1 MGLRNSITAKFIV
14 VLLVILVVGQGLGT
28 FLYLQY
34 NRSILT
40 TALHERMQRTI
51 RESAGITAEPILN
64 YNFTL
69 IDAYLDEVLKDK
81 DIAAMR
87 FFDKEG
93 KIIKEKGLSRK
104 GAFQLSQPIVLMG
117 ETIGK
122 VAVEYTTGTIDQ
134 SMRRSLL
141 LIPLYQG
148 TLLVVVAL
156 VLIRLFNVAVKRP
169 LMEVN
174 RAIDRITAGDLLV
187 KVPVLQDDEIGS
199 IAKGVGFLS
208 ENLSGTIRRIDGIS
222 ANVTRAAQQ
231 LQEIFNKVHANVD
244 NEHRLTNDVSLAVKE
259 ATDSQNKI
267 VTATERLL
275 SLSSDNVSALLEMR
289 ATSEEIAGN
298 TGNLNNNLQNSY
310 SSLSQLTQTARQ
322 IAAMSSDVSQAVG
335 HASESVSTV
344 YKSVKE
350 VETFVKESAEL
361 SQQTTALVSEQGMGA
376 VIEAANRMNG
386 VREFMNS
393 LNAVIG
399 KLNDRSRDIATII
412 EVIVGV
418 TEMTRLLSL
427 NAQIIASQS
436 GEAGKGFAVVANE
449 MKALSDKT
457 AGSTKE
463 IERIVNDIN
472 GDIGEVVTGITETV
486 TMINDATTVVDKTSF
501 VLTDILTAS
510 QRASEMAKN
519 IEYASLDQT
528 TGLEFVVSATE
539 QIRKGILEVDRAAAE
554 QMKSTEY
561 LLQNI
566 SPIKDAME
574 MTRQATEEQAG
585 SARLISTNIDLAN
598 QKTGEISIASGDQQR
613 LNERVIESLAAMMG
627 MANETVRE
635 VNEIAAFI
643 GGMRDEIETLRKEMS
658 IFNVRQ
664 HAVTKADPVEQV
676 LSVAAPCQA

>member
-69 IDAYLDEVLKDK
+69 IDAYLEELLKDK
-81 DIAAMR
+81 DIAAMK
-87 FFDKEG
+87 FIDKEG
-93 KIIKEKGLSRK
+93 KVIKEKGISRK
-104 GAFQLSQPIVLMG
+104 GSFTLDQPIVLMN

-122 VAVEYTTGTIDQ
+122 VVIEYTTSTIDE

-148 TLLVVVAL
+148 TLLVVLAL
-156 VLIRLFNVAVKRP
+156 VLIRLFNVSVKKP
-169 LMEVN
+169 LMEIN
-174 RAIDRITAGDLLV
+174 RAVDRITAGDLMV
-187 KVPVLQDDEIGS
+187 RVPVLQEDEIGS
-199 IAKGVGFLS
+199 IAKGVGFLAA
-208 ENLSGTIRRIDGIS
+208 NLSGTIRKVDAIS
-222 ANVTRAAQQ
+222 ANVTQAAQQ

-244 NEHRLTNDVSLAVKE
+244 NEHRLTNDVSLAVKD
-259 ATDSQNKI
+259 ATDSQKQI

-310 SSLSQLTQTARQ
+310 STLSQLTQTARQ
-322 IAAMSSDVSQAVG
+322 IATMSSEVSQAVG
-335 HASESVSTV
+335 HASDSISTV
-344 YKSVKE
+344 YRSVKE
-350 VETFVKESAEL
+350 VETFVKESAQL

-376 VIEAANRMNG
+376 VIEATTRMNG
-386 VREFMNS
+386 VREFMTS
-393 LNAVIG
+393 LNTVIE
-399 KLNDRSRDIATII
+399 KLNTRSRDIATIV

-436 GEAGKGFAVVANE
+436 GEAGKGFVVVANE
-449 MKALSDKT
+449 MKELSDKT

-463 IERIVNDIN
+463 IEKIVNDIN
-472 GDIGEVVTGITETV
+472 GEIGEVVTGITETV
-486 TMINDATTVVDKTSF
+486 LMINDANTVVDKTSL
-501 VLTDILTAS
+501 VLSDILTAS
-510 QRASEMAKN
+510 RRASEMARS
-519 IEYASLDQT
+519 IEDASLDQT

-539 QIRKGILEVDRAAAE
+539 QIRKRILEVDRAAAE

-585 SARLISTNIDLAN
+585 STKLISNNIDLAN
-598 QKTGEISIASGDQQR
+598 QKTGEISVASGDQQR
-613 LNERVIESLAAMMG
+613 LNEKIIESLAAMMG

-643 GGMRDEIETLRKEMS
+643 SGMRDQIETLRKEMS
-658 IFNVRQ
+658 VFNVRGAA
-664 HAVTKADPVEQV
+664 AVEAGMVGQAVPAPV
-676 LSVAAPCQA
+676 PC

>member
-1 MGLRNSITAKFIV
+1 MSLRNSITAKFIL
-14 VLLVILVVGQGLGT
+14 VLLVILVAGQGLGT

-40 TALHERMQRTI
+40 SALHERMQRTI

-69 IDAYLDEVLKDK
+69 IDAYLEEVLKDR
-81 DIAAMR
+81 DIATMQ
-87 FFDKEG
+87 FYDKEG
-93 KIIKEKGLSRK
+93 KIIKEKGRSRK
-104 GAFQLSQPIVLMG
+104 GAFKLAQPIVLMG

-122 VAVEYTTGTIDQ
+122 VAIEYTTGTIDQ

-148 TLLVVVAL
+148 TLLVVLAL
-156 VLIRLFNVAVKRP
+156 VLIRLFSVAVKRP
-169 LMEVN
+169 LMEIN

-187 KVPVLQDDEIGS
+187 QVPVLQEDEIGS

-208 ENLSGTIRRIDGIS
+208 ENLSGTIRKIDGIS

-231 LQEIFNKVHANVD
+231 LQDIFNRVQTNVD
-244 NEHRLTNDVSLAVKE
+244 HEHCLTNDVSLAVKE
-259 ATDSQNKI
+259 ATDSQKQI

-298 TGNLNNNLQNSY
+298 TVSLNSNLQNSY
-310 SSLSQLTQTARQ
+310 STLSQLTQTARQ

-335 HASESVSTV
+335 HASDSVSTV

-361 SQQTTALVSEQGMGA
+361 SQQTTALVSEQGMSA
-376 VIEAANRMNG
+376 VIEAATRMNG
-386 VREFMNS
+386 VREFMTS
-393 LNAVIG
+393 LNGVIE
-399 KLNDRSRDIATII
+399 KLNARSRDIATII

-463 IERIVNDIN
+463 IERIVSDIN
-472 GDIGEVVTGITETV
+472 GEIGEVVTGIAETV
-486 TMINDATTVVDKTSF
+486 VMINDATTVVDKTSL

-528 TGLEFVVSATE
+528 TGLEFVVGATE

-585 SARLISTNIDLAN
+585 SARLISTNIDFAN
-598 QKTGEISIASGDQQR
+598 QKTGEIATASGDQQR
-613 LNERVIESLAAMMG
+613 LNERIIESLAAMVG
-627 MANETVRE
+627 TANETVRE

-643 GGMRDEIETLRKEMS
+643 SGMRDEMESLRREVS
-658 IFNVRQ
+658 IFNVR
-664 HAVTKADPVEQV
+664 HDTPIEAVPAEEALPVPV
-676 LSVAAPCQA
+676 PCQV